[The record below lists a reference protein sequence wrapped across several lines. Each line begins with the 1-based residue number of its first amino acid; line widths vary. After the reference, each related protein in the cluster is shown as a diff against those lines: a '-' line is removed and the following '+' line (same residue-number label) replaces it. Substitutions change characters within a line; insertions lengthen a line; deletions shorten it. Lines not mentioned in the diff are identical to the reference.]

1 MKVIGVD
8 RDESAL
14 SLAREN
20 VERCFNTLKNS
31 KGKGKGKEEVK
42 EEDVKIIK
50 GDIFDSNFVE
60 LMRKEINGEGFNLIV
75 SNPPYITK
83 KDYESLD
90 LNVRNWEDRGALVG
104 EKIKK
109 DRGNSK
115 NEEEDFLINSNA
127 DEEEEEDSEL
137 NDNGLIYYKRITE
150 LLKDL
155 LTSNELNSESFV
167 LRRPAI
173 VLEVGKG
180 QSKEVESLL
189 INKGF
194 KTNIWK
200 DPWNIDRTVIGYKK

>member
-14 SLAREN
+14 DLAREN
-20 VERCFNTLKNS
+20 VQRCFSTLKR
-31 KGKGKGKEEVK
+31 KGKEVVG

-50 GDIFDSNFVE
+50 GDLFDSNFVN
-60 LMRKEINGEGFNLIV
+60 LMRQEIDGEGFNLIV

-83 KDYESLD
+83 NDFESLD

-104 EKIKK
+104 EKLKK

-115 NEEEDFLINSNA
+115 NQEEDFLLLSNEA
-127 DEEEEEDSEL
+127 ELEEEDSDL
-137 NDNGLIYYKRITE
+137 NDDGLIYYKKITE
-150 LLKDL
+150 LLKEL
-155 LTSNELNSESFV
+155 LTNESNFNSFV
-167 LRRPAI
+167 LRRPSI
-173 VLEVGKG
+173 VFEVGQG

-189 INKGF
+189 INQGF

-200 DPWNIDRTVIGYKK
+200 DPWNIERTVIGYKN